1 MVKQGPDLQLEQT
14 QTNLISRCF
23 NKLGPGWPS
32 ARWAKVDYR
41 EGTIIMGIIE
51 TLTLLLSRFAR
62 GPEKNV
68 AFPTRDPKGV
78 DKKM

>member
-41 EGTIIMGIIE
+41 EGTIIMGITE
-51 TLTLLLSRFAR
+51 TLTLLLSRLAR
-62 GPEKNV
+62 GPEK
-68 AFPTRDPKGV
+68 KCGV
-78 DKKM
+78 SITGPQMG